1 MACISLFG
9 FHRVVVQC
17 VWSMILKKGYCNIIC
32 TMYLVFCNFLE
43 AAMVIDVLLE
53 YVNSTLYSGGL
64 QNYCLYV
71 THFKV
76 IDSPGGDNT

>member
-9 FHRVVVQC
+9 FYRVGVQC
-17 VWSMILKKGYCNIIC
+17 VWSMILKKGYCNITC
-32 TMYLVFCNFLE
+32 AVYLALRNFLE

-53 YVNSTLYSGGL
+53 CVNSTLYSGGL

-76 IDSPGGDNT
+76 IDSPGGDDT